1 MENEGR
7 VSQMPKRK
15 ERHGRVPRREG
26 CGTQIFP
33 GADNH
38 VILRTMRLGD
48 YGCCY
53 ISFTSVSDADS
64 YLILMACIRAN
75 KFSFQQLFFE
85 CLICVKY
92 HGSKDKETW
101 DPGP

>member
-1 MENEGR
+1 MILAEIAREVSGKLKGR

-15 ERHGRVPRREG
+15 EKQGRVPRQEG

-48 YGCCY
+48 YGCC
-53 ISFTSVSDADS
+53 
-64 YLILMACIRAN
+64 
-75 KFSFQQLFFE
+75 
-85 CLICVKY
+85 
-92 HGSKDKETW
+92 
-101 DPGP
+101 